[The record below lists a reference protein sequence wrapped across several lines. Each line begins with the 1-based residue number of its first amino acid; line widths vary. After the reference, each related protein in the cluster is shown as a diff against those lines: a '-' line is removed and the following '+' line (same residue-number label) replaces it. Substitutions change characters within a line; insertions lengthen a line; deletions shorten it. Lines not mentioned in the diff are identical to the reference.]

1 MVIVKA
7 FDQAI
12 WYLKIML
19 PEDTLFAEFTYA
31 TATLL
36 QPLPFLKGHKCKPA
50 SKGLQKHIYSADGQ
64 IVIPPVSRPF
74 KQSVSQAA
82 SWAMSTQRY
91 VSITSSPTVMQ
102 TQSFTAVK
110 FQGWNV
116 QGATDW
122 RYAPGNLEPFFFFY
136 PFFTSVL
143 HHCIS
148 YLLSGKKIKIQ
159 AFEKLQI
166 IWNTFWT
173 FILKWGAAAAAS
185 AASVRFGAKLIIP
198 HKRALLSVLTQ
209 GWDAG

>member
-12 WYLKIML
+12 WYLKIIL

-36 QPLPFLKGHKCKPA
+36 QPLPFLKGRKCKPA

-64 IVIPPVSRPF
+64 IVIPPVSRPVR
-74 KQSVSQAA
+74 QSVSQAA
-82 SWAMSTQRY
+82 SWAMSTQKY

-102 TQSFTAVK
+102 KQSFMAVK

-122 RYAPGNLEPFFFFY
+122 RYAPGNLEPFSFFFY

-148 YLLSGKKIKIQ
+148 YLLSGKKNKNTGIWKAADYMKYILD
-159 AFEKLQI
+159 FHIEMRCSSSSFCGLRQI
-166 IWNTFWT
+166 WCQTDYST
-173 FILKWGAAAAAS
+173 
-185 AASVRFGAKLIIP
+185 
-198 HKRALLSVLTQ
+198 
-209 GWDAG
+209 